1 MSNRESVETLSEL
14 RNTLGIDL
22 RCVRMCVN
30 HFVMRLHDGLARARM
45 LKRGSQ
51 EGFFLLHFVAWLE
64 LS

>member
-1 MSNRESVETLSEL
+1 M